1 MNKKKLAIGILLIVA
16 MPLILFNVVDSLKG
30 YVPLTKS
37 YQKHPY
43 EFEEAF
49 NEQMAEYGMS
59 IDIDS
64 VHFTYGSG
72 NPYKT
77 VPVQCEDG
85 SEIYCIYCPTSERQ
99 KSLIEWIVFE
109 QKTEGAAAETIYLE
123 PLLEFLLQEFDT
135 PVTKDKDS
143 TYEPLTAVTY
153 NEAIQRC
160 RDFVAGS
167 ERKTSFCVAP
177 YPGDYSGFNLRHEQN
192 DTVSYLIQLS
202 LLTVSTGYSITN

>member
-85 SEIYCIYCPTSERQ
+85 SEISCTYYPTSERR
-99 KSLIEWIVFE
+99 KSLIMGIEFE
-109 QKTEGAAAETIYLE
+109 QCLTGEEGETIYME
-123 PLLEFLLQEFDT
+123 PLLEFLLQEFET
-135 PVTKDKDS
+135 PAAEDKDS
-143 TYEPLTAVTY
+143 TYDSLESLTY
-153 NEAIQRC
+153 NEAVQRC
-160 RDFVAGS
+160 RNFVAGG
-167 ERKTSFCVAP
+167 EQETNFFVTPYENKGASFMLAHVT
-177 YPGDYSGFNLRHEQN
+177 GDEDIYILELHALGANR
-192 DTVSYLIQLS
+192 
-202 LLTVSTGYSITN
+202 GYSHER

>member
-1 MNKKKLAIGILLIVA
+1 MNKKKIAIGILLIVA

-64 VHFTYGSG
+64 VPFMYNDNNS
-72 NPYKT
+72 PYRT

-85 SEIYCIYCPTSERQ
+85 SEISCTYRPTSESR
-99 KSLIEWIVFE
+99 KALLFWIKFE
-109 QKTEGAAAETIYLE
+109 QQLTGEEGETIYME
-123 PLLEFLLQEFDT
+123 PLLEFLFQEFET
-135 PVTKDKDS
+135 PITEDKDS
-143 TYEPLTAVTY
+143 TYEPLKALTY
-153 NEAIQRC
+153 NEAVQCC

-167 ERKTSFCVAP
+167 ERKTSFLVFP
-177 YPGDYSGFNLRHEQN
+177 YKEEGYGVILERIRGEK
-192 DTVSYLIQLS
+192 TILALKLIVS
-202 LLTVSTGYSITN
+202 